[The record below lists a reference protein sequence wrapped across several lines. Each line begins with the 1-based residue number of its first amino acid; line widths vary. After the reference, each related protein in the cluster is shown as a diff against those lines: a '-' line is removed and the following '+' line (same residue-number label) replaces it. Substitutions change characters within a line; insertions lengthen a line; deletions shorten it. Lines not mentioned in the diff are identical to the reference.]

1 MGGCTGRLPHPFSF
15 HNKRYFQPHLSLC
28 SFTPPQQSCTRILEG
43 KTDALA
49 MRGASL
55 LQAAMEMKAP
65 SLQPTLRHN
74 TFSCFL
80 STDFSP
86 PPHLHVFIF
95 CALILL
101 EQINYKG

>member
-86 PPHLHVFIF
+86 PPRPPTFMSLYSVH
-95 CALILL
+95 
-101 EQINYKG
+101 